1 MEACTEYSAI
11 RFKQRAVIEFLTAKG
26 VPPIEIHHRMQA
38 VYGDDCIDVFLNM
51 SINPMTYEAQFFGFT
66 PQTFMLRIYFAFQE
80 HLSHIMLVVE
90 KVILKKLQNIC
101 PSLTPTLIRRSTE
114 QFFAFMKERFDNQ
127 FTKMEE
133 PLLSTVLSI
142 PKNVCLP
149 EDKLQEEFCYTAQQ
163 FQELENEISQLER
176 ELKAEMCA
184 EQALRTELEEQK
196 IVQRHLEGILRWFD
210 GLDNIGRNEGTV
222 NLKESFAALTKT
234 ATNLQ
239 NIVQEVEVKMN
250 RLRK

>member
-1 MEACTEYSAI
+1 M
-11 RFKQRAVIEFLTAKG
+11 
-26 VPPIEIHHRMQA
+26 
-38 VYGDDCIDVFLNM
+38 VFLNM

-66 PQTFMLRIYFAFQE
+66 PQTFMLRIYFAFQD

-90 KVILKKLQNIC
+90 KVILNKLESIC
-101 PSLTPTLIRRSTE
+101 PNLTPTLIRRSTE
-114 QFFAFMKERFDNQ
+114 NFFAFMKERFDNL

-142 PKNVCLP
+142 PKNICLP
-149 EDKLQEEFCYTAQQ
+149 EDKLQEEFCYTAKQ

-184 EQALRTELEEQK
+184 EQALKTELEEQK
-196 IVQRHLEGILRWFD
+196 IVQGHLEGILPWFD
-210 GLDNIGRNEGTV
+210 GLDNIGRNEGTG

-234 ATNLQ
+234 AAKLH
-239 NIVQEVEVKMN
+239 NIVQEVEGKMN